1 MFPAF
6 SKFLVVAKK
15 FTQLLLSTDQKSV
28 GMIIKITTFPNI
40 FPILHR
46 LPWEK
51 WVAGVSRF
59 LRNFNGLLILSKC
72 ARIPPALLG
81 G

>member
-1 MFPAF
+1 
-6 SKFLVVAKK
+6 
-15 FTQLLLSTDQKSV
+15 
-28 GMIIKITTFPNI
+28 MIIKITTFPNI